1 MSTFLRK
8 RQVAARYN
16 IVTRTVD
23 RWSADGRL
31 PVPLFRGKVPL
42 WSLEELEAQDH
53 AAAAVARASGKLKTT
68 AADSSLLLDEQTHP

>member
-1 MSTFLRK
+1 MSKSFLRK

-31 PVPLFRGKVPL
+31 PVPIFRGKVPL
-42 WSLEELEAQDH
+42 WNETELDSQDR
-53 AAAAVARASGKLKTT
+53 AAAAVARASGKLTI
-68 AADSSLLLDEQTHP
+68 AADSSTA